1 MPRSSNSAKF
11 FASKNPASSRTMI
24 GGIIAGPDQ
33 AHDAPDHLLHIAA
46 VVAVPLATPENGIDD
61 LAFPNQMQG
70 LESLDL
76 FIGRV
81 APFPLQGLIVI
92 HDHGVQRQHHHPHF
106 LPPQAPEKQ
115 LLQHPAEGSGME
127 NVSGGERL
135 GHFGGPFW
143 ATPFPLA
150 RGSQNGPRST

>member
-61 LAFPNQMQG
+61 LAFPNQLQG
-70 LESLDL
+70 LESLAL
-76 FIGRV
+76 LPSTRPPLLGPSPLRTGR
-81 APFPLQGLIVI
+81 
-92 HDHGVQRQHHHPHF
+92 
-106 LPPQAPEKQ
+106 
-115 LLQHPAEGSGME
+115 
-127 NVSGGERL
+127 ERL
-135 GHFGGPFW
+135 P
-143 ATPFPLA
+143 
-150 RGSQNGPRST
+150 SSRSPPPNASFRAALLRQT